1 MKRLLQIAVITAALL
16 LLTVPNRHPSAAQE
30 PVPTAKIVLNAPST
44 ARVGEL
50 VRLNASESTADSFKW
65 VLVPE
70 SVDFEVYAE
79 GKKAVFSART
89 AGTFQFVIAV
99 AKNGTVDVIVHTV
112 RIIGPPAQP
121 EDIRDVASHIA
132 FWLWDAQVSDEEKIA
147 LADAFDK
154 VAEDMPGEAQEWI
167 YATKRAV
174 EDALGDAKPRWDA
187 FLKELGG
194 YMQQLGEAGI
204 MIEPE
209 EHAQIWR
216 EIAQA
221 LREN

>member
-1 MKRLLQIAVITAALL
+1 MKSLQIAVIAAALL

-50 VRLNASESTADSFKW
+50 VRLDASDSIADSFKW

-79 GKKAVFSART
+79 GRKAVFSAR
-89 AGTFQFVIAV
+89 AQGTFQFVLGV
-99 AKNGTVDVIVHTV
+99 AKNGTVDVLVHTI
-112 RIIGPPAQP
+112 RIIGPPDEP
-121 EDIRDVASHIA
+121 SDLRDVEGHVA
-132 FWLWDAQVSDEEKIA
+132 FWLWNVQGSDEEKAA
-147 LADAFDK
+147 LADAFDE
-154 VAEDMPGEAQEWI
+154 VAQRLPGEAHEWI
-167 YATKRAV
+167 YETKRAV
-174 EDALGDAKPRWDA
+174 DDALGGAKPRWDA
-187 FLKELGG
+187 FLKQLGG
-194 YMQQLGEAGI
+194 YMQQLGEAGL

-221 LREN
+221 IREN

>member
-1 MKRLLQIAVITAALL
+1 MKSLQIAVIAAAFL

-50 VRLNASESTADSFKW
+50 VRLDASQSTADTFKW

-79 GKKAVFSART
+79 GKKAVFSARSP
-89 AGTFQFVIAV
+89 GTFQFVLGIA
-99 AKNGTVDVIVHTV
+99 KSGTVDVIVHT
-112 RIIGPPAQP
+112 IHILGPPDEP
-121 EDIRDVASHIA
+121 TDIRNVESHVA
-132 FWLWDAQVSDEEKIA
+132 FWLWSVQASDEEKQS

-154 VAEDMPGEAQEWI
+154 VAEMGLGEAPAWI
-167 YATKRAV
+167 YETKRAV
-174 EDALGDAKPRWDA
+174 EDALGDAKPRWDT
-187 FLKELGG
+187 FLKQLGG
-194 YMQQLGEAGI
+194 YMQQLGEAGV
-204 MIEPE
+204 MIEPD

-216 EIAQA
+216 EIAEA
-221 LREN
+221 IRKN

>member
-1 MKRLLQIAVITAALL
+1 MKSLQIAVIAAAILM
-16 LLTVPNRHPSAAQE
+16 LTMPLRHPSVAQE

-50 VRLNASESTADSFKW
+50 VRLDASESTADSFKW

-79 GKKAVFSART
+79 GRKAVFSARDK
-89 AGTFQFVIAV
+89 GKFQFVIAV

-112 RIIGPPAQP
+112 RIIGPPDEP
-121 EDIRDVASHIA
+121 SDVRDVEGHVAL
-132 FWLWDAQVSDEEKIA
+132 WLWKVQASDEEKAA
-147 LADAFDK
+147 LADAFDD
-154 VAEDMPGEAQEWI
+154 VAQRKPGEAHEWI
-167 YATKRAV
+167 YETKRAV

-187 FLKELGG
+187 FLKQLGG
-194 YMQQLGEAGI
+194 YMQQLGEAGL
-204 MIEPE
+204 MIEPD